1 MCVVWQMLTA
11 AAAMLGFYFL
21 IFVKLFRQ
29 KYVLFLRFTFQKVL
43 GAKFHFPTFTESRS
57 IVCPIDSI
65 LLSVRD
71 KLNGRLFAHAQPG
84 EEWCCEN

>member
-1 MCVVWQMLTA
+1 MCVVWQMLT